1 MICNSL
7 AKSLQSGL
15 THYLT
20 NIVANNAEKVEN
32 FIIQRLLYRIKSL
45 TLQTKRDMDKKN
57 KEIEISEPRM
67 VKSHDVKLDTEYAEW
82 IAEVKYR
89 YRSAQVKAAVKVN
102 GEKLLFNWQ
111 MGRDLVQK
119 KAEER
124 WGAGVVEQVS
134 LDLRR
139 EFPQED
145 GFSARNLHYMKQW
158 YLYYT
163 TEASKLQRPIAEIV
177 LMTGIEVK
185 SAKLQRPVAE
195 LKEEKLQRPIGE
207 LVKQPVSETENYPND
222 EFPLPFAL
230 VPWGQHIE
238 IITRSESLEEA
249 LFYMQHV
256 IEKGLSRTALVNCY
270 KAHLYEHQG
279 KIVNNFS
286 TYLPEPQSHLVQ
298 EVLKENYDFGFATI
312 DHEPFEE
319 RELEDA
325 LTNDVTNLLL
335 EMGTGFAFMGR
346 QKEIIVGGR
355 SRKIDLLFYH
365 VRLRCYIA
373 CEIKVK
379 PFEPEF
385 TGKLNYYV
393 SAVDEL
399 VKAPD
404 DNPTIG
410 LLICSDMDKTDVQWS
425 FRGITTPMGVAITT
439 ISVSK
444 ICYLPKSN

>member
-1 MICNSL
+1 M
-7 AKSLQSGL
+7 
-15 THYLT
+15 
-20 NIVANNAEKVEN
+20 V
-32 FIIQRLLYRIKSL
+32 
-45 TLQTKRDMDKKN
+45 KKN
-57 KEIEISEPRM
+57 KDIEISEPRM
-67 VKSHDVKLDTEYAEW
+67 VKSHDVKLDVEYAEW
-82 IAEVKYR
+82 IAEIKHR

-111 MGRDLVQK
+111 LGRDLVQK

-134 LDLRR
+134 LDLKK
-139 EFPQED
+139 EFPNED
-145 GFSARNLHYMKQW
+145 GFSTSNLWYMKKW
-158 YLYYT
+158 YLFYT
-163 TEASKLQRPIAEIV
+163 HHIS
-177 LMTGIEVK
+177 
-185 SAKLQRPVAE
+185 S
-195 LKEEKLQRPIGE
+195 EKLQRLVGELQSSINQERIKLQRTVGE
-207 LVKQPVSETENYPND
+207 LVKKSVSETENDTSN

-256 IEKGLSRTALVNCY
+256 IEKGLSRTALVNSY

-286 TYLPEPQSHLVQ
+286 RYLPEPQSHLVQ
-298 EVLKENYDFGFATI
+298 EVLKENYDFGFATV

-325 LTNDVTNLLL
+325 LTSDVTNLLL

-399 VKAPD
+399 LKAPD

-425 FRGITTPMGVAITT
+425 FRGITTPMGVATYNNIR
-439 ISVSK
+439 IK
-444 ICYLPKSN
+444 DMLPTQEQLKERMELLQKELRATKRLMKKASE

>member
-1 MICNSL
+1 MITF
-7 AKSLQSGL
+7 A
-15 THYLT
+15 Y
-20 NIVANNAEKVEN
+20 EKDIE
-32 FIIQRLLYRIKSL
+32 
-45 TLQTKRDMDKKN
+45 DMDKKN
-57 KEIEISEPRM
+57 KEIEINEPRL
-67 VKSHDVKLDTEYAEW
+67 VKSHDVKLDVEYAEW
-82 IAEVKYR
+82 IAEVKHR

-134 LDLRR
+134 LDLKR
-139 EFPQED
+139 EFPNED
-145 GFSARNLHYMKQW
+145 GFSTSNLWYMKKW
-158 YLYYT
+158 YLFYT
-163 TEASKLQRPIAEIV
+163 NHASSEKLQRLIGELQSSINQER
-177 LMTGIEVK
+177 L
-185 SAKLQRPVAE
+185 KLQRPV
-195 LKEEKLQRPIGE
+195 GE
-207 LVKQPVSETENYPND
+207 LMKQPVSENWND
-222 EFPLPFAL
+222 TNNDFPIPFAL

-256 IEKGLSRTALVNCY
+256 IEKGLSRTELVNCY
-270 KAHLYEHQG
+270 KAHLFDHQG

-298 EVLKENYDFGFATI
+298 EVLKENYDFGFATV
-312 DHEPFEE
+312 DHEPFDE

-325 LTNDVTNLLL
+325 LTSDVTNLLL

-399 VKAPD
+399 VKHLM
-404 DNPTIG
+404 TT
-410 LLICSDMDKTDVQWS
+410 LL
-425 FRGITTPMGVAITT
+425 
-439 ISVSK
+439 SVF
-444 ICYLPKSN
+444 